1 MKRHQLFAILLALT
15 LLLTACGTGR
25 STDPQTN
32 QPSHEKP
39 IASIT
44 LSSRNGYARMS
55 GFAYLTPTQV
65 AMGDIHDY
73 TVLEGDPIADPG
85 AWHMTVADIP
95 AGAFDKICAE
105 LWALR
110 FDLLP
115 AKVTQPEDRAVADDS
130 NYCITVRFEDG
141 TTFTSE
147 GYAACYYLED
157 FGTVWSHL
165 QKQAGKLMDKYEVPE
180 KEVREIAAVLC
191 YTYNG
196 LDAASGENGYIF
208 HYYSPLVYLTGQT
221 AVPTAKV
228 VDSDGS
234 INFQRLEN
242 DWGDGYQEKFNP
254 LIRELRKLSPEKL
267 PEVIEPDSK
276 HVIPDGNTQ
285 YIVIYFADGTTVTSS
300 GYCASEYNEQFAAVW
315 DLLRR
320 YRIEVP
326 MAHNNG

>member
-1 MKRHQLFAILLALT
+1 MKLIIASNNKHKIKEIKAIL
-15 LLLTACGTGR
+15 GTRFEEIISIREAGI
-25 STDPQTN
+25 D
-32 QPSHEKP
+32 HE
-39 IASIT
+39 
-44 LSSRNGYARMS
+44 
-55 GFAYLTPTQV
+55 
-65 AMGDIHDY
+65 
-73 TVLEGDPIADPG
+73 TV
-85 AWHMTVADIP
+85 
-95 AGAFDKICAE
+95 
-105 LWALR
+105 
-110 FDLLP
+110 
-115 AKVTQPEDRAVADDS
+115 
-130 NYCITVRFEDG
+130 EDG

-157 FGTVWSHL
+157 FGTVWGYL
-165 QKQAGKLMDKYEVPE
+165 QKQAGKLIDKYEVPE

-196 LDAASGENGYIF
+196 LDAASGENGYTF

-221 AVPTAKV
+221 AVPTAKL

-267 PEVIEPDSK
+267 PEVIEPDPEN
-276 HVIPDGNTQ
+276 VIFDGDTQ

-315 DLLRR
+315 ALLERAQKSGM
-320 YRIEVP
+320 P
-326 MAHNNG
+326 